1 MTILDQP
8 KTESL
13 ARRADQGAPANTRL
27 HSAAQ
32 VIFAKE
38 AGEILVSS
46 RGRLW
51 LLLLTGVLSAFAL
64 LFVANTELSLLDNAQ
79 VVYDMMGLITALGA
93 LLALLAGVD
102 AIAGER
108 ERGSLV
114 PLLLAPIS
122 RGGLVAGKL
131 GAPLAAW
138 AAMLVLALPY
148 LWAVGSTGQNLFTGG
163 LALVLLG
170 TPVVLGFGF
179 LGLALGASLQSQ
191 RTALSVSLI
200 ALTLSASPVLLGP
213 SLRQSTIGRV
223 FDAVN
228 PFSGAMNAYDA
239 VVIDSQSLL
248 SQGLHAL
255 PVITFLILT
264 LWLARTSV
272 KAISR

>member
-1 MTILDQP
+1 M
-8 KTESL
+8 
-13 ARRADQGAPANTRL
+13 TRL
-27 HSAAQ
+27 QSSTAGHAQTVGTRAPPRMSGPSPSA

-38 AGEILVSS
+38 AREVLVNP

-51 LLLLTGVLSAFAL
+51 LLLLTGILSVFSL

-79 VVYDMMGLITALGA
+79 VVYDMMALITALGS
-93 LLALLAGVD
+93 LLALLSGVD

-114 PLLLAPIS
+114 PLLLAPVS
-122 RGGLVAGKL
+122 RNGIVLGKL

-138 AAMLVLALPY
+138 AAMLILAMPY
-148 LWAVGSTGQNLFTGG
+148 LWAVGSSGQNLVSGAI
-163 LALVLLG
+163 ALIVLG

-179 LGLALGASLQSQ
+179 LGLALGAWLGSP

-200 ALTLSASPVLLGP
+200 VLVLSASPLLLGP
-213 SLRQSTIGRV
+213 SLRQSVIGRM

-228 PFSGAMNAYDA
+228 PFSGAINAYDA

-248 SQGLHAL
+248 TQGMHVL
-255 PVITFLILT
+255 PVFVFLALS
-264 LWLARTSV
+264 LWLASTSV
-272 KAISR
+272 RALQR